1 MTERRG
7 ARTTLLAHLETARPF
22 ISLNA
27 GLTALAGAALQKG
40 SLPGPGTSA
49 VIVAVPLVGYL
60 GALYGTDF
68 ADRAQDR
75 LTRPQRPI
83 PSGRIGEDEA
93 VILTLG
99 CVGLGFLG
107 ASWLGFPAVVATCA
121 AMLVGL
127 VRARTKGMGVVAP
140 VTRSL
145 GTACNLLFGAVAAG
159 APLTSAAWLVAT
171 LFFLDTLP
179 KSLVGGL
186 WDVDAD
192 RATGVRTAWV
202 RHGVRRTR
210 LLVIGAIAVALL
222 AGAAVPFLA
231 MPHPAAYWACFAGAA
246 LMMGLACRQLLP
258 AAVDS
263 GRALTALDWLLRERT
278 ALAAA
283 VLAGSAG
290 LVPAIAAALPVA
302 ALAEWSRAALMRP
315 RMYRLSIA
323 PTPNL
328 PVREGERRERG
339 R

>member
-1 MTERRG
+1 MTGR
-7 ARTTLLAHLETARPF
+7 LLAHLETARPF

-27 GLTALAGAALQKG
+27 GLTALAGAAVQARH
-40 SLPGPGTSA
+40 LPAPGAAA
-49 VIVAVPLVGYL
+49 VIVAVPLAGYL

-68 ADRAQDR
+68 ADRAHDR
-75 LTRPQRPI
+75 RTRPQRPI

-93 VILTLG
+93 VILTLA

-127 VRARTKGMGVVAP
+127 VRARTKDMGVVAP

-145 GTACNLLFGAVAAG
+145 GTACNLLFGAAAVG
-159 APLTSAAWLVAT
+159 APPTPAVWLVAA

-210 LLVIGAIAVALL
+210 LLVIGAIALVLPAGAVAPLL
-222 AGAAVPFLA
+222 AGLPQRG
-231 MPHPAAYWACFAGAA
+231 PYWACYAAAA
-246 LMMGLACRQLLP
+246 LTMLLAVRELLP
-258 AAVDS
+258 AAADS
-263 GRALTALDWLLRERT
+263 GRALAALDWLLRDRT

-283 VLAGSAG
+283 VLAGVLGMLPG
-290 LVPAIAAALPVA
+290 LAAALPVA
-302 ALAEWSRAALMRP
+302 ALAELSRAALMRP
-315 RMYRLSIA
+315 RMYRLS
-323 PTPNL
+323 L
-328 PVREGERRERG
+328 Q
-339 R
+339 

>member
-1 MTERRG
+1 MTLPPR
-7 ARTTLLAHLETARPF
+7 LLAHLETARPF
-22 ISLNA
+22 VSLNA
-27 GLTALAGAALQKG
+27 GLTALAGAALQRHG
-40 SLPGPGTSA
+40 APPPGTAA
-49 VIVAVPLVGYL
+49 VIVAVPLIGYL

-68 ADRAQDR
+68 ADRAADR

-83 PSGRIGEDEA
+83 PSGRIGEEEA
-93 VILTLG
+93 VMLMVA
-99 CVGLGFLG
+99 CVGAGFLG

-127 VRARTKGMGVVAP
+127 ARARTKDLGVVAP

-145 GTACNLLFGAVAAG
+145 GTACNLLFGAAAAG
-159 APLTSAAWLVAT
+159 GALTPAVWLVAL

-186 WDVDAD
+186 WDVEAD

-202 RHGVRRTR
+202 RHGVARTR
-210 LLVIGAIAVALL
+210 WLVIGATGVTFV
-222 AGAAVPFLA
+222 AGALVPLVAIDRPAEYLASYAAAAV
-231 MPHPAAYWACFAGAA
+231 
-246 LMMGLACRQLLP
+246 LMALACRQLLP

-290 LVPAIAAALPVA
+290 LGLALAVALPLA

-315 RMYRLSIA
+315 RMYRLRAS
-323 PTPNL
+323 
-328 PVREGERRERG
+328 
-339 R
+339 

>member
-1 MTERRG
+1 MTER
-7 ARTTLLAHLETARPF
+7 LLAHLETARPF

-27 GLTALAGAALQKG
+27 ALTALAGAAIQRWG
-40 SLPGPGTSA
+40 MPPPGKAA

-68 ADRAQDR
+68 ADRAQDLR
-75 LTRPQRPI
+75 TRPQRPI

-93 VILTLG
+93 VILMLA

-107 ASWLGFPAVVATCA
+107 ASWLGFPAVVTTCA

-127 VRARTKGMGVVAP
+127 VRAKTKDMGVVAP
-140 VTRSL
+140 VARSL
-145 GTACNLLFGAVAAG
+145 GTACNLLFGAAAAG
-159 APLTSAAWLVAT
+159 GTPTAAVWLIAG

-202 RHGVRRTR
+202 RHGVRGTR
-210 LLVIGAIAVALL
+210 LLVIGATAAVLL
-222 AGAAVPFLA
+222 AGAVVPFPAAL
-231 MPHPAAYWACFAGAA
+231 PHAGAYWAGYAGAV
-246 LMMGLACRQLLP
+246 LMSGLAGRQLLP

-263 GRALTALDWLLRERT
+263 GRALSALDWLLRERT

-290 LVPAIAAALPVA
+290 PVAAIAAALPVA
-302 ALAEWSRAALMRP
+302 VLAEWSRAALMRP
-315 RMYRLSIA
+315 RMYRL
-323 PTPNL
+323 
-328 PVREGERRERG
+328 GG

>member
-1 MTERRG
+1 VTVSPR
-7 ARTTLLAHLETARPF
+7 LLAHLETARPF

-27 GLTALAGAALQKG
+27 GLTALAGAALQRQG
-40 SLPGPGTSA
+40 LPPTGQAA
-49 VIVAVPLVGYL
+49 VIVAVPLAGYL

-68 ADRAQDR
+68 ADRAADR
-75 LTRPQRPI
+75 RTRPHRPI

-93 VILTLG
+93 VILMLA

-127 VRARTKGMGVVAP
+127 VRAKTKDLGVVAP

-145 GTACNLLFGAVAAG
+145 GTAANLVFGAAAVSG
-159 APLTSAAWLVAT
+159 RISPAVWLVAL

-186 WDVDAD
+186 WDVEAD

-202 RHGVRRTR
+202 RHGVGRTR
-210 LLVIGAIAVALL
+210 WLVIGATAAALV
-222 AGAAVPFLA
+222 AGALVPLVTA
-231 MPHPAAYWACFAGAA
+231 RHPGAYWAWYAVAAG
-246 LMMGLACRQLLP
+246 LMVLACRELLP

-263 GRALTALDWLLRERT
+263 GRALSALDWLLRERT

-283 VLAGSAG
+283 VLAGAAG
-290 LVPAIAAALPVA
+290 PLPALAVALPVA
-302 ALAEWSRAALMRP
+302 ALAEWGRAALMRP
-315 RMYRLSIA
+315 RMYRLGA
-323 PTPNL
+323 P
-328 PVREGERRERG
+328 
-339 R
+339 